1 MRGWKNIMEN
11 ESSVVD
17 KQLLREMFYE
27 IRNAEIKNVKT
38 GKWDDKQMTE
48 RIMKYICNK
57 IEGNK

>member
-1 MRGWKNIMEN
+1 MRGWKNIMGNEN
-11 ESSVVD
+11 AEVD

-38 GKWDDKQMTE
+38 GKLDDKQMTE

-57 IEGNK
+57 IEGNM

>member
-1 MRGWKNIMEN
+1 MGNEN
-11 ESSVVD
+11 AEVD

-38 GKWDDKQMTE
+38 GKLDDKQMTE

-57 IEGNK
+57 IEGNM